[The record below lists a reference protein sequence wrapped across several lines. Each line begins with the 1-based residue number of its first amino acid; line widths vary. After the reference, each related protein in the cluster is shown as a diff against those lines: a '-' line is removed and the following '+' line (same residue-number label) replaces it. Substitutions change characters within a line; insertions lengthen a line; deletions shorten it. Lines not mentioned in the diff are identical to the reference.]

1 MCTAASP
8 TDYRGARSSYI
19 TKPISARASIELL
32 RQFPDRKEPVQPEMK
47 VTRGESHRSMTLWGG
62 KMTSKALFRF
72 DSAHTRSMREE
83 KVPLCDRHHSR
94 MRAEESSFLPKA
106 VFKCASQDCHRYY
119 GRRYGYFDLL
129 PDMPPS
135 PEQIDPVNRQMKVCT
150 KRQAHSYMA
159 VTRPKNTAPGAKNLW
174 CWHCFECNKAK

>member
-1 MCTAASP
+1 MVL
-8 TDYRGARSSYI
+8 
-19 TKPISARASIELL
+19 KP
-32 RQFPDRKEPVQPEMK
+32 P
-47 VTRGESHRSMTLWGG
+47 
-62 KMTSKALFRF
+62 FRF
-72 DSAHTRSMREE
+72 DSAHTRYMREE

-94 MRAEESSFLPKA
+94 MRTEESSFLPKA
-106 VFKCASQDCHRYY
+106 VFKCASQDCQRYY

-129 PDMPPS
+129 PHLPPS

-159 VTRPKNTAPGAKNLW
+159 ITRPKNTAPGARNLW